1 MPAFPTAVKS
11 AMSKLNIAEPNRI
24 DLATPLEPEFASVRT
39 VAQVFGISR
48 TELFRLIAAKKIIS
62 IHYKT
67 NPAARKGRRL
77 IRLDSV
83 RAYLQGL
90 AD

>member
-1 MPAFPTAVKS
+1 
-11 AMSKLNIAEPNRI
+11 MSKRNLAERNRVTS
-24 DLATPLEPEFASVRT
+24 LKPEFASVRT
-39 VAQVFGISR
+39 VAQLFGLSR
-48 TELFRLIAAKKIIS
+48 TELFRLISAKKLVS

-67 NPAARKGRRL
+67 SPTASKGRRL
-77 IRLDSV
+77 ILLDSV